1 MSESTVSNITSTG
14 GTQNLF
20 SDAATRTPTKTLGQE
35 DFLKLLVKQLSTQD
49 PLNPMKD
56 TDFIGQ
62 MSQFSALQQAKDT
75 YTAINTMTQGQQV
88 AQANALLGRGVEL
101 QVDKDT
107 TASGIVSEVKIVS
120 GVPTIV
126 VNGKDYSLSQVN
138 SVKPDYG
145 QEASVSSAQQLTQA
159 YSLLGRGVE
168 LETAAN
174 TYELGTVSSIKMEAG
189 TPKLVVNGQ
198 EYDVS
203 QLRSVSTDGLQQN
216 IPITK

>member
-1 MSESTVSNITSTG
+1 
-14 GTQNLF
+14 
-20 SDAATRTPTKTLGQE
+20 
-35 DFLKLLVKQLSTQD
+35 
-49 PLNPMKD
+49 MKD

-75 YTAINTMTQGQQV
+75 YASINKMNQDQQV
-88 AQANALLGRGVEL
+88 AQANALLGRGVEI

-107 TASGIVSEVKIVS
+107 TATGLVSEIKIDS
-120 GVPTIV
+120 GVPKIV
-126 VNGKDYSLSQVN
+126 VNGKDYTLNQVI

-145 QEASVSSAQQLTQA
+145 QNTASVTSAQQLTQA

-203 QLRSVSTDGLQQN
+203 QLRSVSNDAWQQN
-216 IPITK
+216 ISTSK